1 VPSQGLSPISST
13 GESAGESS
21 KKCHWGCTYR
31 LHFKRTPNSDSL
43 LTVGAS
49 MRFFYAQIWGCK
61 HRLQLHV
68 DTVTARLFSVIHQ
81 PCPSV
86 LTPNGFVKHDEAP
99 KTWMSKHEDL
109 FINQLDGNLRHLP
122 RVERYRPKALQLWFQ
137 VRGKQRQRLLCPAG
151 AGVES
156 NLGVHGPSWA
166 HLGWSWMA
174 TFVATQF
181 AWHQN
186 QQLWHHPNQQPLKNR
201 QFP

>member
-1 VPSQGLSPISST
+1 
-13 GESAGESS
+13 
-21 KKCHWGCTYR
+21 
-31 LHFKRTPNSDSL
+31 
-43 LTVGAS
+43 
-49 MRFFYAQIWGCK
+49 MMK
-61 HRLQLHV
+61 HLKL
-68 DTVTARLFSVIHQ
+68 
-81 PCPSV
+81 
-86 LTPNGFVKHDEAP
+86 G
-99 KTWMSKHEDL
+99 WHEDL

-186 QQLWHHPNQQPLKNR
+186 QQLWHHPTVKNTSISIISPKKIPKTPGKNR
-201 QFP
+201 SQRPFWGYLGRLQGGSAQHWTFNSELLPGTWNLAGTSSDGTLWLCQNSYWKWWFIVDLSIENGDFP